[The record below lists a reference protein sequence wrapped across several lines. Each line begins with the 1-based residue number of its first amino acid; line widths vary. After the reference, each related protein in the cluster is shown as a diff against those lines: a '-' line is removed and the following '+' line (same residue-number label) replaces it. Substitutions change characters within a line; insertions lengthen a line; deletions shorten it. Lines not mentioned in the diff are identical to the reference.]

1 MSSQQFAIY
10 LDMLRFLFTKEVRC
24 YFREILQKFPDFEED
39 MGSIRS
45 REAQDAKHMRIN
57 LINKT
62 DVMFYVLSTQF
73 PGVGRPAKA
82 IAESTG

>member
-1 MSSQQFAIY
+1 
-10 LDMLRFLFTKEVRC
+10 MLRFLFTKEVRG

-45 REAQDAKHMRIN
+45 REAQDAKHMHIN

-62 DVMFYVLSTQF
+62 DVMFFILATEF
-73 PGVGRPAKA
+73 PGVGRPAKVM
-82 IAESTG
+82 AESIG